1 LFHKGASDA
10 LAFRGGFPYI
20 GFRQNPPTISNRES
34 HRMTTFDEREN
45 AFENMYAHDAEMQ
58 FRAEAR
64 RNKLLGLW
72 AAERMGL
79 GGDAAEAY
87 AKSVVVEDLKE
98 AGDHDVFRKVAA
110 DLAAKGAGVPEA
122 ELRRRMAE
130 LLSAA
135 KVQIVTETGS

>member
-1 LFHKGASDA
+1 
-10 LAFRGGFPYI
+10 
-20 GFRQNPPTISNRES
+20 
-34 HRMTTFDEREN
+34 MTTFDEREN